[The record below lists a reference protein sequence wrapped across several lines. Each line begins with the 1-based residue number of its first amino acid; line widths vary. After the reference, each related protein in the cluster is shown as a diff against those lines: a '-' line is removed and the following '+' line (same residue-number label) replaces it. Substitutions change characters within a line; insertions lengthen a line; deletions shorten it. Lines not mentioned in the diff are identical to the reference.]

1 MNVACLEKMLNCG
14 NLQKK
19 PKPIF
24 FMGKYLMKKLYIGGI
39 PQAALHFL
47 LCCGEFAGLQF
58 VIK

>member
-39 PQAALHFL
+39 PQAAL
-47 LCCGEFAGLQF
+47 AGGVLDEGAAAVNIQL
-58 VIK
+58 